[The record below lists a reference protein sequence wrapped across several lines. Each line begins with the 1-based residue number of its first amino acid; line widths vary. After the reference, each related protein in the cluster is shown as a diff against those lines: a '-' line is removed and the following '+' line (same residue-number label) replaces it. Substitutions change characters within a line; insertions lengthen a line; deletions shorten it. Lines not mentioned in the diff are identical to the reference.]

1 MLALLVVSA
10 FFSGSETAF
19 FNLSNRQIRL
29 LCSSR
34 HRVQRLVAAILDQP
48 GHLLNS
54 LLFGNMAV
62 NVLYFSTASVLSMTI
77 KKDAGLTA
85 AALAA
90 LLSFVLLVLMGE
102 IVPKSL
108 AYANSPVLCTI
119 VAVPAYLWMKVFR
132 PFEFIFKVF
141 ILEPVLRIVLGPA
154 RAPKELT
161 VAEFRSLIEATRRQ
175 GLISAHENRLLTE
188 VIELG
193 FLKVRHVM
201 RPRVDMV
208 VCSLTSSPQAAIE
221 LMRTHGLTKIPV
233 YSRKRD
239 NIVGVVYL
247 RDLLLK
253 PSAKISDLVKP
264 VHFVPEQKTVESLL
278 EFFRQSG
285 TDMAVVVDE
294 YGGIA
299 GSVRLEDI
307 AQELF
312 GQIEGQQRTEP
323 IKQLGPFEYR
333 LSGSLPIHDWAE
345 AFGIDISHAKICT
358 MGGLVTALLG
368 RIPRS
373 GDVARLKNL
382 KFTVE
387 NVTKGRIESVRL
399 TLGASAKD
407 G

>member
-161 VAEFRSLIEATRRQ
+161 VAEFRPKS
-175 GLISAHENRLLTE
+175 
-188 VIELG
+188 
-193 FLKVRHVM
+193 
-201 RPRVDMV
+201 
-208 VCSLTSSPQAAIE
+208 
-221 LMRTHGLTKIPV
+221 
-233 YSRKRD
+233 
-239 NIVGVVYL
+239 
-247 RDLLLK
+247 
-253 PSAKISDLVKP
+253 
-264 VHFVPEQKTVESLL
+264 
-278 EFFRQSG
+278 
-285 TDMAVVVDE
+285 
-294 YGGIA
+294 
-299 GSVRLEDI
+299 
-307 AQELF
+307 
-312 GQIEGQQRTEP
+312 
-323 IKQLGPFEYR
+323 
-333 LSGSLPIHDWAE
+333 
-345 AFGIDISHAKICT
+345 
-358 MGGLVTALLG
+358 
-368 RIPRS
+368 
-373 GDVARLKNL
+373 
-382 KFTVE
+382 
-387 NVTKGRIESVRL
+387 
-399 TLGASAKD
+399 
-407 G
+407 